1 MIKNYLMTP
10 GPTPVPPEVLLSMAK
25 PIIHH
30 RTPQFQKILQEVE
43 ENLMNGS
50 YDNYDY
56 FKSYSEVRCS
66 NCDDIVIELS

>member
-1 MIKNYLMTP
+1 MHNVEVGKKMKCSKCGSTIFFIKGVDITHDYDFGHCTY
-10 GPTPVPPEVLLSMAK
+10 K
-25 PIIHH
+25 
-30 RTPQFQKILQEVE
+30 EVE

>member
-1 MIKNYLMTP
+1 MKCKKCESTKFYIKGVDITYDYDFRNCTY
-10 GPTPVPPEVLLSMAK
+10 K
-25 PIIHH
+25 
-30 RTPQFQKILQEVE
+30 KVE
-43 ENLMNGS
+43 KTLINGS